1 VGSTHDEKVVSMR
14 RRLVGLAVAGA
25 FGSAAL
31 GVIGAIPAAAVP
43 SYCSASQ
50 SGNGARAYC
59 YASAAGTQF
68 RAVAAC
74 VIYLSSGG
82 TDHANFYGSWQTQG
96 DPYSSLGT
104 CGSGWSFSSAN
115 AQTR

>member
-1 VGSTHDEKVVSMR
+1 MR

-25 FGSAAL
+25 FASAAL
-31 GVIGAIPAAAVP
+31 GVIGATPAAAVP

-50 SGNGARAYC
+50 SGNGAKAYC
-59 YASAAGTQF
+59 YTSAAGTQF

-74 VIYLSSGG
+74 VIYLSSGA

-96 DPYSSLGT
+96 DPYSSLGVSPPEW
-104 CGSGWSFSSAN
+104 CRSGA
-115 AQTR
+115 